1 MTIIQAYK
9 NKISVADLRS
19 NVAHYLSAKLHDN
32 QDVYE
37 ALVRMG
43 NPYGASVFPDRY
55 HTRSISGLVKRA
67 HKPTSP
73 PPESIAD
80 KVPDEPG
87 FLRRYSVVYLLRE
100 QYRQLNCSTREQA
113 REALNLLLEDE
124 DRTPVG
130 IYDDKTE
137 LFEWEHSL
145 REEYEKASMKE
156 QGQRGAEIINIAQA
170 LRRRD
175 WDLGEFRRPSLF
187 A

>member
-1 MTIIQAYK
+1 MPIIKTLQ
-9 NKISVADLRS
+9 
-19 NVAHYLSAKLHDN
+19 
-32 QDVYE
+32 
-37 ALVRMG
+37 
-43 NPYGASVFPDRY
+43 
-55 HTRSISGLVKRA
+55 
-67 HKPTSP
+67 
-73 PPESIAD
+73 
-80 KVPDEPG
+80 
-87 FLRRYSVVYLLRE
+87 
-100 QYRQLNCSTREQA
+100 QA
-113 REALNLLLEDE
+113 REALSLLLEDE
-124 DRTPVG
+124 ERTPVG